1 MRKTLILTT
10 LSIAGLLAGPASP
23 AAVPRT
29 PCWRAALHSFH
40 QVEAVVHNSSMIHA
54 LRASPVIKSQA
65 VAILHGAIRVSH
77 IVASLDMHISRDPHL
92 ITQPR
97 VRAMLCTA
105 AGAMRDYSRALRADV
120 QAGER
125 IEKHAHARRKDVALG
140 AHGVGPSAGAS
151 RSAAA
156 VTYTQSR
163 THDIEASHSVQHSQN
178 NTRSRTRSQQYTRS
192 ADRAVE
198 HVSSMSH
205 SLEDRID
212 VNAGRSE
219 IVTEHQTLLCPA
231 AGCPTGP
238 PAMQMHELQAAG
250 DCPPGGCLGAGSRPP
265 VLTPPTREQARRVV
279 EQTRAAARTARA
291 HASGR
296 QTRAQVRARLRAER
310 AGLKRRGH

>member
-151 RSAAA
+151 RAPSAIM
-156 VTYTQSR
+156 YTQSR

-178 NTRSRTRSQQYTRS
+178 NTRSRTRSQQYTQS

-212 VNAGRSE
+212 VSAGRSE
-219 IVTEHQTLLCPA
+219 IVTEHQTLLCPP

-238 PAMQMHELQAAG
+238 PAMQMHELQADG
-250 DCPPGGCLGAGSRPP
+250 ECLHGSCLSARSRSP
-265 VLTPPTREQARRVV
+265 VLAPPTREQARRVV

-310 AGLKRRGH
+310 ARLKKQGH

>member
-1 MRKTLILTT
+1 MRNLTLISFLA
-10 LSIAGLLAGPASP
+10 AGFLAGPA
-23 AAVPRT
+23 AA
-29 PCWRAALHSFH
+29 AALPYHTCAGPAIRSYRH
-40 QVEAVVHNSSMIHA
+40 IEAIVNNRADIHA
-54 LRASPVIKSQA
+54 LRATPAIKREATTIVQ
-65 VAILHGAIRVSH
+65 GAIRVGH
-77 IVASLDMHISRDPHL
+77 VVVKLDMRITHDPQL
-92 ITQPR
+92 ITQPQL
-97 VRAMLCTA
+97 RAMLCTA

-151 RSAAA
+151 RAPSAIM
-156 VTYTQSR
+156 YTQSR

-198 HVSSMSH
+198 HVSSMSS

-238 PAMQMHELQAAG
+238 NAMHELQAAG
-250 DCPPGGCLGAGSRPP
+250 DCPPPACLGASDRPP

-291 HASGR
+291 HARGR
-296 QTRAQVRARLRAER
+296 QTRTQVRARLRAER
-310 AGLKRRGH
+310 ARLKRQGH